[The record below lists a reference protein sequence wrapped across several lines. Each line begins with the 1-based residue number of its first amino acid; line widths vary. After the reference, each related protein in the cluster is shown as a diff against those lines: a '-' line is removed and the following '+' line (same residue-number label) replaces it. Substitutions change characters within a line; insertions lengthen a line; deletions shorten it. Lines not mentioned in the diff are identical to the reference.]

1 VIYQNSDYIAKN
13 SPQTTATKTAPA
25 VKAASKESANLH
37 DENYP
42 AADFKPEVLYHDPN
56 YKHNESAKVSSS
68 EEQGSS
74 TGASAEENSSI
85 STYSIGLAFLALAG
99 FYLFKKAGASTNK
112 EKSSSPARKIYAA
125 NTGVAKYLNKLSGT
139 GVSRYLDS
147 HIKTVSA
154 ATGVDKYMAKQTASE
169 KQTAA
174 KSATGVEKY
183 MRDRG

>member
-1 VIYQNSDYIAKN
+1 M
-13 SPQTTATKTAPA
+13 
-25 VKAASKESANLH
+25 
-37 DENYP
+37 
-42 AADFKPEVLYHDPN
+42 YHDPN